1 MKTKFIYT
9 LFISLSL
16 VFSDSSL
23 AVVSKAKGN
32 VKHKKKTQKDL
43 STAKIGME
51 LYNNDYI
58 QTGQNG
64 FAKYV
69 YLDDG
74 TQIKVHNNSEVYIR
88 GEVERRS
95 IIKQLKV
102 DEGTVK
108 FDVKKQSVDEFTV
121 ITPTS
126 VASVKGTSFWIDCN
140 GENGDQFFG
149 ESGSV
154 VIRNRESGEKK
165 QLTKNKVANSLP
177 DGSLKVRE
185 ITPQELEMLD
195 KREAD
200 VGESGNSNE
209 GDVQPGSSAEDNQ
222 NEIIIELEDA
232 SGNKKTITVKV
243 Q

>member
-1 MKTKFIYT
+1 M
-9 LFISLSL
+9 
-16 VFSDSSL
+16 
-23 AVVSKAKGN
+23 
-32 VKHKKKTQKDL
+32 
-43 STAKIGME
+43 GME
-51 LYNNDYI
+51 LFNNDFI

-88 GEVERRS
+88 GEVDRRS

-126 VASVKGTSFWIDCN
+126 VASVKGTSFWIDCS

-154 VIRNRESGEKK
+154 VIRNRESGARK
-165 QLTKNKVANSLP
+165 QLTKNTVANSLP

-185 ITPQELEMLD
+185 ITPKELEMLK
-195 KREAD
+195 KREVD
-200 VGESGNSNE
+200 TGESPDNTINNQS
-209 GDVQPGSSAEDNQ
+209 GSSLDDSE
-222 NEIIIELEDA
+222 NEIRIEFEDE
-232 SGNKKTITVKV
+232 SGEKKTITIIV

>member
-209 GDVQPGSSAEDNQ
+209 GDAQLGSSAEDNQ

>member
-1 MKTKFIYT
+1 MITKLFLIIFIFSCS
-9 LFISLSL
+9 LFSS
-16 VFSDSSL
+16 SSL
-23 AVVSKAKGN
+23 AVVSKTKGN
-32 VKHKKKTQKDL
+32 VKHKTKSDKEL
-43 STAKIGME
+43 GSAKMGME
-51 LYNNDYI
+51 LFNNDFI

-126 VASVKGTSFWIDCN
+126 VASVKGTSFWIDCSGN
-140 GENGDQFFG
+140 NGDQFFG

-154 VIRNRESGEKK
+154 VIRNRESGARK
-165 QLTKNKVANSLP
+165 QLTKNTVANYLP
-177 DGSLKVRE
+177 DG
-185 ITPQELEMLD
+185 
-195 KREAD
+195 
-200 VGESGNSNE
+200 
-209 GDVQPGSSAEDNQ
+209 
-222 NEIIIELEDA
+222 
-232 SGNKKTITVKV
+232 
-243 Q
+243 

>member
-1 MKTKFIYT
+1 MKRTFLYI
-9 LFISLSL
+9 LCISLSF
-16 VFSDSSL
+16 VFSNSSL

-32 VKHKKKTQKDL
+32 VKHKTKTQKDL

-74 TQIKVHNNSEVYIR
+74 TQIKIHNNSEVYIR

-140 GENGDQFFG
+140 GNSGDKFFG

-154 VIRNRESGEKK
+154 VIRNRESGEKR

-185 ITPQELEMLD
+185 ITPKELEMLE
-195 KREAD
+195 KRESD
-200 VGESGNSNE
+200 VGESDNNQ
-209 GDVQPGSSAEDNQ
+209 GDSQLGSSNQDSQ

-232 SGNKKTITVKV
+232 SGNTKTITIKV

>member
-1 MKTKFIYT
+1 MKTKLIYI
-9 LFISLSL
+9 LLISLSL
-16 VFSDSSL
+16 VFSNSSL

-154 VIRNRESGEKK
+154 VIRNRESGAKK

-185 ITPQELEMLD
+185 ITPQELEMLE

-200 VGESGNSNE
+200 VGESGSSNE
-209 GDVQPGSSAEDNQ
+209 GDAQPGSSAEDNQ

>member
-1 MKTKFIYT
+1 MKIKLTIL
-9 LFISLSL
+9 LFISLL
-16 VFSDSSL
+16 FSASTL
-23 AVVSKAKGN
+23 AVVSKIKGD
-32 VKHKKKTQKDL
+32 VKHKKKTQKQL
-43 STAKIGME
+43 NPAKIGME

-58 QTGQNG
+58 QTGENG

-74 TQIKVHNNSEVYIR
+74 TQIKIHNNSEIYIR
-88 GEVERRS
+88 GEIDRRS

-108 FDVKKQSVDEFTV
+108 FDIKKQSIDEFTV

-154 VIRNRESGEKK
+154 VIRNRESGDKRE
-165 QLTKNKVANSLP
+165 LTKNKVANSLP
-177 DGSLKVRE
+177 DGTLKVRD
-185 ITPQELEMLD
+185 ITPSELEMLQR
-195 KREAD
+195 RESD
-200 VGESGNSNE
+200 VGESDEDENNNQ
-209 GDVQPGSSAEDNQ
+209 DGSSSGNNED
-222 NEIIIELEDA
+222 EIKIELQDA
-232 SGNKKTITVKV
+232 SGNQKTIIIKVK
-243 Q
+243 

>member
-1 MKTKFIYT
+1 
-9 LFISLSL
+9 
-16 VFSDSSL
+16 
-23 AVVSKAKGN
+23 
-32 VKHKKKTQKDL
+32 
-43 STAKIGME
+43 ME
-51 LYNNDYI
+51 LYNNDYL

-108 FDVKKQSVDEFTV
+108 FDVKKQSIDEFTV

-154 VIRNRESGEKK
+154 VIRNRESG
-165 QLTKNKVANSLP
+165 Q
-177 DGSLKVRE
+177 
-185 ITPQELEMLD
+185 
-195 KREAD
+195 
-200 VGESGNSNE
+200 
-209 GDVQPGSSAEDNQ
+209 
-222 NEIIIELEDA
+222 
-232 SGNKKTITVKV
+232 
-243 Q
+243 

>member
-1 MKTKFIYT
+1 MITKLFLIIFIFSCS
-9 LFISLSL
+9 LF
-16 VFSDSSL
+16 SSSTL
-23 AVVSKAKGN
+23 AVVSKTKGN
-32 VKHKKKTQKDL
+32 VKHKTKSDKEL
-43 STAKIGME
+43 GSAKIGME
-51 LYNNDYI
+51 LFNNDFI

-102 DEGTVK
+102 DEGIVK

-126 VASVKGTSFWIDCN
+126 VASVKGTSFWIDCSGN
-140 GENGDQFFG
+140 NGDQFFG

-154 VIRNRESGEKK
+154 VIRNRESGARK
-165 QLTKNKVANSLP
+165 QLTKNTVANSLP
-177 DGSLKVRE
+177 DGSLKLRE
-185 ITPQELEMLD
+185 ITPQELEMLK
-195 KREAD
+195 KREVD
-200 VGESGNSNE
+200 TGESPTNTINNE
-209 GDVQPGSSAEDNQ
+209 TGSSSEDLE
-222 NEIIIELEDA
+222 NEILIEFEDET
-232 SGNKKTITVKV
+232 GQKKTITIKV

>member
-1 MKTKFIYT
+1 MKIKLIIL
-9 LFISLSL
+9 LFITSL
-16 VFSDSSL
+16 FSASSL
-23 AVVSKAKGN
+23 AIVSKTKGN
-32 VKHKKKTQKDL
+32 VKHKKKTQKQL
-43 STAKIGME
+43 GAAKIGME
-51 LYNNDYI
+51 LYNNDYL

-108 FDVKKQSVDEFTV
+108 FDVKRQSIDEFTV

-154 VIRNRESGEKK
+154 VIRNRESGEKRE
-165 QLTKNKVANSLP
+165 LTKNKVANSLP
-177 DGSLKVRE
+177 DGTLKVRE
-185 ITPQELEMLD
+185 ITPKELEMLE
-195 KREAD
+195 KRESDA
-200 VGESGNSNE
+200 GESENN
-209 GDVQPGSSAEDNQ
+209 QEDNQ
-222 NEIIIELEDA
+222 SNSSSEDNQDEIKIELQDA
-232 SGNKKTITVKV
+232 SGNQKSITIKV

>member
-1 MKTKFIYT
+1 MKSSLLYI
-9 LFISLSL
+9 LCISLSL
-16 VFSDSSL
+16 VFSSSSL
-23 AVVSKAKGN
+23 AVVSKSKGN
-32 VKHKKKTQKDL
+32 VKHKAKAQKDL

-58 QTGQNG
+58 QTGQDG

-74 TQIKVHNNSEVYIR
+74 TQIKIHNNSEVYIR

-102 DEGTVK
+102 DEGIVK
-108 FDVKKQSVDEFTV
+108 FDIKKQSVDEFTV

-140 GENGDQFFG
+140 GNSGDKFFG

-154 VIRNRESGEKK
+154 VIRNRESGEKR

-185 ITPQELEMLD
+185 ITPEELEMLE
-195 KREAD
+195 KREVD
-200 VGESGNSNE
+200 VGESNNNE
-209 GDVQPGSSAEDNQ
+209 GDSQLGSSTQDAQ
-222 NEIIIELEDA
+222 NEIVIELEDA

>member
-1 MKTKFIYT
+1 MKTKLLIL
-9 LFISLSL
+9 LFITSL
-16 VFSDSSL
+16 FSASSL
-23 AVVSKAKGN
+23 AVVSKTKGS
-32 VKHKKKTQKDL
+32 VKYKKKTQKQFGA
-43 STAKIGME
+43 AKIGME

-74 TQIKVHNNSEVYIR
+74 TQIKIHSNSEVYVR

-102 DEGTVK
+102 DEGIVK
-108 FDVKKQSVDEFTV
+108 FDVKKQSIDEFTV

-154 VIRNRESGEKK
+154 VIRNRESGEKRE
-165 QLTKNKVANSLP
+165 LTKNKVANSLP
-177 DGSLKVRE
+177 DGTLKVRE
-185 ITPQELEMLD
+185 ITPKELEMLE
-195 KREAD
+195 KRDSD
-200 VGESGNSNE
+200 VGESENNQ
-209 GDVQPGSSAEDNQ
+209 GDNQSGSSSEDNQ
-222 NEIIIELEDA
+222 DEIKIELQDA
-232 SGNKKTITVKV
+232 SGNQKSITIKV

>member
-1 MKTKFIYT
+1 M
-9 LFISLSL
+9 LFISFSL

-177 DGSLKVRE
+177 DGSLRVRE
-185 ITPQELEMLD
+185 ITPKELDMLA

-200 VGESGNSNE
+200 VGESRNNNE
-209 GDVQPGSSAEDNQ
+209 GDTQSGSSAESNQ

>member
-1 MKTKFIYT
+1 MITKLFLI
-9 LFISLSL
+9 LFIFSCSL
-16 VFSDSSL
+16 FSSSSL
-23 AVVSKAKGN
+23 AIVSKTKGN
-32 VKHKKKTQKDL
+32 VKHKTKSDKEL
-43 STAKIGME
+43 GSAKIGME
-51 LYNNDYI
+51 LFNNDFI

-126 VASVKGTSFWIDCN
+126 VASVKGTSFWIDCSGN
-140 GENGDQFFG
+140 NGDQFFG

-154 VIRNRESGEKK
+154 VIRNRESGVRK
-165 QLTKNKVANSLP
+165 QLIKNTVANSLP
-177 DGSLKVRE
+177 DGSLKLRE
-185 ITPQELEMLD
+185 ITPQELEMLK
-195 KREAD
+195 KREVD
-200 VGESGNSNE
+200 TGESPTNTINNE
-209 GDVQPGSSAEDNQ
+209 TGSSSEDLE
-222 NEIIIELEDA
+222 NEILIEFEDET
-232 SGNKKTITVKV
+232 GEKKTITIIVR
-243 Q
+243 

>member
-1 MKTKFIYT
+1 MITKLFLIIFIFSCC
-9 LFISLSL
+9 LFSS
-16 VFSDSSL
+16 SSL
-23 AVVSKAKGN
+23 AVVSKTKGN
-32 VKHKKKTQKDL
+32 VKHKTKSDKQL
-43 STAKIGME
+43 GSAKMGME
-51 LYNNDYI
+51 LFNNDFI

-126 VASVKGTSFWIDCN
+126 VASVKGTSFWIDCSGN
-140 GENGDQFFG
+140 NGDQFFG

-154 VIRNRESGEKK
+154 IIRNRESGARK
-165 QLTKNKVANSLP
+165 QLVKNTVANSLP

-185 ITPQELEMLD
+185 ITPQELEMLK
-195 KREAD
+195 KREVD
-200 VGESGNSNE
+200 TGESPTNTGNNE
-209 GDVQPGSSAEDNQ
+209 TGSSSEDSE
-222 NEIIIELEDA
+222 NEILIEFEDET
-232 SGNKKTITVKV
+232 GEKKTITIIV

>member
-1 MKTKFIYT
+1 MRINFIYI
-9 LFISLSL
+9 LFICLSI
-16 VFSDSSL
+16 VFSSSSL

-32 VKHKKKTQKDL
+32 VKHKKKTQKEL

-74 TQIKVHNNSEVYIR
+74 TQIKIHNNSEVYIR
-88 GEVERRS
+88 GEIDRRS

-108 FDVKKQSVDEFTV
+108 FEVKKQSVDEFTV

-140 GENGDQFFG
+140 GGNGDQFFG

-154 VIRNRESGEKK
+154 IIRNRESGEKK

-185 ITPQELEMLD
+185 ITPKELEMLE
-195 KREAD
+195 KREVD
-200 VGESGNSNE
+200 VGESNSNKS
-209 GDVQPGSSAEDNQ
+209 DSQLGSSMKDSQ
-222 NEIIIELEDA
+222 NEIIIELEDTL
-232 SGNKKTITVKV
+232 GNKKTITVKV

>member
-1 MKTKFIYT
+1 MKTKLIIL
-9 LFISLSL
+9 LFISLL
-16 VFSDSSL
+16 FSASSL
-23 AVVSKAKGN
+23 AVVSKTKGN
-32 VKHKKKTQKDL
+32 VKHKKKTQKQL
-43 STAKIGME
+43 NATKIGME

-58 QTGQNG
+58 QTGDNG

-88 GEVERRS
+88 GEIERRS

-102 DEGTVK
+102 DQGTIK
-108 FDVKKQSVDEFTV
+108 FDVKKQSIDEFTV

-140 GENGDQFFG
+140 GGNGDQFFG

-154 VIRNRESGEKK
+154 VIRNRESGEKRE
-165 QLTKNKVANSLP
+165 LTKNKVANSLP
-177 DGSLKVRE
+177 DGTLKVRE
-185 ITPQELEMLD
+185 ITPRELEMLE

-200 VGESGNSNE
+200 VGESQGGEDNNQE
-209 GDVQPGSSAEDNQ
+209 GSSSSENED
-222 NEIIIELEDA
+222 EIKIEFEDA
-232 SGNKKTITVKV
+232 SGNQKTITIKVK
-243 Q
+243 